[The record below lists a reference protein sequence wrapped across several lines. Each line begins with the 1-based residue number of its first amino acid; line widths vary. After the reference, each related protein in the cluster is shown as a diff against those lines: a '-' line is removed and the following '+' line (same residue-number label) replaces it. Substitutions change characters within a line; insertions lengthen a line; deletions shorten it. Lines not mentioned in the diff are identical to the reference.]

1 MRTSSLFSVLVICII
16 SIGDV
21 DAQIQASI
29 GGKTNGGIT
38 VDELLRIGKIQASD
52 SNVVIQSFDLV
63 YELAGQS
70 YSYPNKGAKFEA
82 DLITILHKLSV
93 GDKIHFELIKAK
105 SGETLSRLTPLH
117 FTITKA
123 KTVGFNNHFTITK
136 VKPVGLNRHFTLTK
150 DKPVEF
156 NKHSYDKPSTEVYE
170 LEEEEYRPK

>member
-1 MRTSSLFSVLVICII
+1 MKYSSLCSLVVICMV

-63 YELAGQS
+63 LPRPDGNVS
-70 YSYPNKGAKFEA
+70 FLNKGAKFES
-82 DLITILHKLSV
+82 LIITMLSTLSV
-93 GDKIHFELIKAK
+93 GEKIHFELIKAK
-105 SGETLSRLTPLH
+105 SGETLSRLTPLN
-117 FTITKA
+117 FTITK
-123 KTVGFNNHFTITK
+123 TRTIQL
-136 VKPVGLNRHFTLTK
+136 GNSLN
-150 DKPVEF
+150 
-156 NKHSYDKPSTEVYE
+156 DKPSTEVYE

>member
-1 MRTSSLFSVLVICII
+1 MIKNSSVCSLLIICIL

-21 DAQIQASI
+21 HAQIQASI

-38 VDELLRIGKIQASD
+38 VDDLLRIGKIQASD

-63 YELAGQS
+63 LPRPDGNVS
-70 YSYPNKGAKFEA
+70 FLNKGAKFEFR
-82 DLITILHKLSV
+82 LIAMLSMLSV

-105 SGETLSRLTPLH
+105 SGETLSRLTPIH

-123 KTVGFNNHFTITK
+123 RTIQQ
-136 VKPVGLNRHFTLTK
+136 GNSLN
-150 DKPVEF
+150 
-156 NKHSYDKPSTEVYE
+156 DKPSTEVYE